1 MRNTFTLRVVLRA
14 LLDSPKKPIY
24 ASELARDTGLGQT
37 TVCRAMHRL
46 AREQWAATCLSVQK
60 THGRHRRIFLLTNFG
75 IREARA
81 LLDDSQLP

>member
-1 MRNTFTLRVVLRA
+1 LRVILRA

-24 ASELARDTGLGQT
+24 ASKLARNTGLDQT

-46 AREQWAATCLSVQK
+46 ARSQWAATCLSVQK
-60 THGRHRRIFLLTNFG
+60 TRGPRRRLFLLTNFG

-81 LLDDSQLP
+81 LLDDSPRW